1 MATVRSVTFENL
13 YNFRDLGGL
22 PVAAGGTTRTDR
34 LYRSDSVAYASASD
48 TAWLVE
54 RLGLATVVDL
64 RGEREVDLFGRG
76 LLARTGVHYLAA
88 PIEQPAD
95 YDDPASYYLSV
106 LAEQG
111 AVLATAIRGLL
122 RPGALPAVIHCEAGC
137 DRTGVLVAVILALIG
152 VPDDEICIDYL
163 LTSAA
168 VAAITERDRHIAAR
182 LSLAEDGVDYPDG
195 DDEDWG
201 LVAESMQAALAGMRS
216 RWGDAA
222 GWAAA
227 FGLRPAELARLR
239 SVLVTAA

>member
-22 PVAAGGTTRTDR
+22 PVAPGGTTRTDR

-76 LLARTGVHYLAA
+76 LLARTGVRYVAA
-88 PIEQPAD
+88 PIDKLAE
-95 YDDPASYYLSV
+95 YDDLAGYYLGV
-106 LAEQG
+106 LAERG
-111 AVLATAIRGLL
+111 DVLVTAIRGLL
-122 RPGALPAVIHCEAGC
+122 EPGALPAVIHCEAGC
-137 DRTGVLVAVILALIG
+137 DRTGVLVATILSLIG
-152 VPDDEICIDYL
+152 VPDADICADYL

-168 VAAITERDRHIAAR
+168 VAAIIERDRWLATRLNLVDAAD
-182 LSLAEDGVDYPDG
+182 LNLDYDDWVLA
-195 DDEDWG
+195 
-201 LVAESMQAALAGMRS
+201 AETMPATLAGMRA

-227 FGLRPAELARLR
+227 HGLRPEELDRLR
-239 SVLVTAA
+239 ETLVAA

>member
-22 PVAAGGTTRTDR
+22 PVASGGTTRTDR

-76 LLARTGVHYLAA
+76 LLARTGVRYLSA
-88 PIEQPAD
+88 PIED
-95 YDDPASYYLSV
+95 LTEYDDLAGYYLGV
-106 LAEQG
+106 LTERG
-111 AVLATAIRGLL
+111 ATLVAAIRGLL
-122 RPGALPAVIHCEAGC
+122 GAGALPAVIHCEAGC
-137 DRTGVLVAVILALIG
+137 DRTGVLVAMILSLIG
-152 VPDDEICIDYL
+152 VPEPEICDDYL
-163 LTSAA
+163 LTNAA
-168 VAAITERDRHIAAR
+168 VAAITQRDRHIAAR
-182 LSLAEDGVDYPDG
+182 LNMTEVAEVSLDYDDDWSLAGET
-195 DDEDWG
+195 
-201 LVAESMQAALAGMRS
+201 MQATLTGMRA

-227 FGLRPAELARLR
+227 FGMRPVELDGLRAA
-239 SVLVTAA
+239 LVAA